1 MNAVGLIT
9 EYNPMHTGHLH
20 HLAQA
25 KNITNA
31 DCVIAVMSGNY
42 VQRGE
47 PAIIDKHSRSKAAV
61 DSGINLVV
69 ELPAMYALSSAEG
82 FAQGAVMTLAAIGA
96 DSVVF
101 GSECGDINKLNNIA
115 SVILNETPEFKTN
128 LANALASG
136 LSYPAARQ
144 AAVKTALT
152 ASADNSDLS
161 NISDILSSP
170 NNILGIEYIKSI
182 QKLHSGIKP
191 YTIAREGTGYNE
203 SEISGLPSASAI
215 RNILK
220 TAYKDVNNFSNKDNS
235 NSEFNKNSNHH
246 NPLKKASAYLAPAM
260 YNCFENA
267 VSDGFIP
274 IQSDDFTFLFNSK
287 MNYII
292 YKCKGDKNRI
302 INELA
307 AYTDINKDLAS
318 RMYNKFNGCEPL
330 SVYCM
335 NVKSKQ
341 YTYSR
346 ISRAIMHIILDM
358 TDERYKAYAARLPYI
373 RILGFDC
380 VGAKYLSS
388 IRKECST
395 PLITKTGDYK
405 DLLLDDIHCSHIY
418 NEAVYNKCGYRIKDE
433 YRCGVYIKK

>member
-9 EYNPMHTGHLH
+9 EYNPMHTGHIH

-25 KNITNA
+25 KSITGA

-47 PAIIDKHSRSKAAV
+47 PAIIDKHSRTKAAV
-61 DSGINLVV
+61 DSGVNLVV

-82 FAQGAVMTLAAIGA
+82 FAQGAVMTLDALGA
-96 DSVVF
+96 DFVVF
-101 GSECGDINKLNNIA
+101 GSECGDIGKLNDIA
-115 SVILNETPEFKTN
+115 SVILNETAEFKTA

-144 AAVKTALT
+144 AAVKAAFT
-152 ASADNSDLS
+152 ASADANDSH

-170 NNILGIEYIKSI
+170 NNILGIEYIKAI
-182 QKLHSGIKP
+182 QKLHSDMKP
-191 YTIAREGTGYNE
+191 YTITREGTGYNE

-220 TAYKDVNNFSNKDNS
+220 TAYKGANNINSSDNNFNN
-235 NSEFNKNSNHH
+235 
-246 NPLKKASAYLAPAM
+246 NPPDSLEKASGHLAPAM
-260 YNCFENA
+260 YDCFKNA
-267 VSDGFIP
+267 VSDGFIF
-274 IQSDDFTFLFNSK
+274 IQPDDFTFLFNSK
-287 MNYII
+287 MYDII
-292 YKCKGDKNRI
+292 YNCGGDKNRI
-302 INELA
+302 VHELA

-318 RMYNKFNGCEPL
+318 RMYSTFNGCEPL
-330 SVYCM
+330 STYCM

-346 ISRAIMHIILDM
+346 ISRAVMHIVLGM
-358 TDERYKAYAARLPYI
+358 TDKRCEAYAARLPYI
-373 RILGFDC
+373 RILGFDSA
-380 VGAKYLSS
+380 GAKYLSS
-388 IRKECST
+388 IRKECGT
-395 PLITKTGDYK
+395 PLITKASDYK
-405 DLLLDDIHCSHIY
+405 DLLLDDIHCSHLY
-418 NEAVYNKCGYRIKDE
+418 NEVVYNKCGYRIKDE